1 MRPKLIVIDLD
12 GTLLNSQGSVST
24 RTASALKAAHEAG
37 IVLAPATARWY
48 QAAIRPFQAVG
59 IAVAAIASAGAD
71 VRTADGVVVEQRPL
85 DGDFALFLAALCD
98 RAGWTATLST
108 PERAYR
114 RANELPPWAAMAP
127 EWLKPVTRFEGEH
140 LQNALSV
147 LAEAAPGDH
156 HMPELEAWAG
166 RVSLYPAV
174 AFNGDA
180 LITITAPG
188 VDKGSGLRALC
199 AHLGI
204 DPSEAAAIGDSE
216 VDIPMFEVAGAS
228 IAMADGTPEARAAAL
243 TQTLAADEDGVA
255 AYLESIL

>member
-1 MRPKLIVIDLD
+1 MSARPMAPSS
-12 GTLLNSQGSVST
+12 NS
-24 RTASALKAAHEAG
+24 A
-37 IVLAPATARWY
+37 
-48 QAAIRPFQAVG
+48 
-59 IAVAAIASAGAD
+59 
-71 VRTADGVVVEQRPL
+71 L
-85 DGDFALFLAALCD
+85 DGDFALFLAGLCD

-147 LAEAAPGDH
+147 LAEAAPRRPPHARTPGLGRPRQPLSCRRLQRRCPHHDH
-156 HMPELEAWAG
+156 RP
-166 RVSLYPAV
+166 PASTR
-174 AFNGDA
+174 AA
-180 LITITAPG
+180 A
-188 VDKGSGLRALC
+188 SGLSAPT
-199 AHLGI
+199 LGI

-228 IAMADGTPEARAAAL
+228 IAMADGTPEARAAAR